1 MTYSAIA
8 DVSNVLIELIKAN
21 ADERSPIDSNRVEV
35 ASPADIDSL
44 SSVDL
49 TLYPYQIETDTAMG
63 SGSRTISGT
72 ARQDRPLALSV
83 RYLVTAYALDDGG
96 ENDDDEGQTNPFK
109 RQQLLGAALQLFHD
123 NSRIEPAD
131 TPAPLLQE
139 QPLSI
144 SIVDEPVEELLSLWS
159 QFSSVTHQPSAT
171 IEVSPVVIQSLNES
185 EFTRVE
191 DHETTIDRWSG
202 EPDQRSE

>member
-21 ADERSPIDSNRVEV
+21 AGERSPIDSNRVEV

-44 SSVDL
+44 SSVDIA
-49 TLYPYQIETDTAMG
+49 LYPYQIETDTAMG

-83 RYLVTAYALDDGG
+83 RYLVTAYAVDDGG
-96 ENDDDEGQTNPFK
+96 EDDDEGQTNPLK
-109 RQQLLGAALQLFHD
+109 RQQLLGAVLQLFHD

-131 TPAPLLQE
+131 APGPLLQE

-159 QFSSVTHQPSAT
+159 QFSGVTHQPSAT
-171 IEVSPVVIQSLNES
+171 IEVSPVVIQSLNEA

-191 DHETTIDRWSG
+191 EHETTVDR
-202 EPDQRSE
+202 RSDASDRQSE

>member
-8 DVSNVLIELIKAN
+8 DVSNVLLELLKAN
-21 ADERSPIDSNRVEV
+21 AGERSPIDSNRIEV
-35 ASPADIDSL
+35 ASPADVDSL
-44 SSVDL
+44 SSVDI

-83 RYLVTAYALDDGG
+83 RYLVTAYAVGDGSDDG
-96 ENDDDEGQTNPFK
+96 EKQTNPFK
-109 RQQLLGAALQLFHD
+109 RQQRLGAALQLFHD

-131 TPAPLLQE
+131 APAPLGQE

-159 QFSSVTHQPSAT
+159 QLSDVSHQPSAT

-191 DHETTIDRWSG
+191 EHETTVGR
-202 EPDQRSE
+202 RSETSDQHAK

>member
-8 DVSNVLIELIKAN
+8 DVSNVLIELVRAN
-21 ADERSPIDSNRVEV
+21 ADERSPIDSNRVEA
-35 ASPADIDSL
+35 ASPADVDSL
-44 SSVDL
+44 SSVDI
-49 TLYPYQIETDTAMG
+49 TLYPYQLETDTAMG

-83 RYLVTAYALDDGG
+83 RYLVTAYAVDDG
-96 ENDDDEGQTNPFK
+96 EDDEGQTNPLK

-131 TPAPLLQE
+131 APGPLLQE

-159 QFSSVTHQPSAT
+159 QFSGVTHQPSAT
-171 IEVSPVVIQSLNES
+171 IEVSPVVIQSLNEA

-191 DHETTIDRWSG
+191 EHEMTVERRSDTSDR
-202 EPDQRSE
+202 QSE

>member
-8 DVSNVLIELIKAN
+8 DVSNVLLELLKAN
-21 ADERSPIDSNRVEV
+21 AGERSPIGSNRIEV
-35 ASPADIDSL
+35 ASPDDIDSL
-44 SSVDL
+44 SSVDI
-49 TLYPYQIETDTAMG
+49 TLYPYRIETDTAMG

-83 RYLVTAYALDDGG
+83 RYLVTAYAVDDGG
-96 ENDDDEGQTNPFK
+96 ENDDTGQTNPFK
-109 RQQLLGAALQLFHD
+109 RQQRLGAALQLFHD

-131 TPAPLLQE
+131 APAPLGQE

-144 SIVDEPVEELLSLWS
+144 SIVDEPVEELLSLWAQLS
-159 QFSSVTHQPSAT
+159 DVSHQPSAT

-191 DHETTIDRWSG
+191 EHETTVGR
-202 EPDQRSE
+202 RSETSDRHAE

>member
-8 DVSNVLIELIKAN
+8 DVSNVLIELVRAN
-21 ADERSPIDSNRVEV
+21 ADERSPIDSNRVEA
-35 ASPADIDSL
+35 ASPADVDSL
-44 SSVDL
+44 SSVDI
-49 TLYPYQIETDTAMG
+49 TLYPYQLETDTAMG

-83 RYLVTAYALDDGG
+83 RYLVTAYAVDDG
-96 ENDDDEGQTNPFK
+96 EDDEGQTNPLK

-131 TPAPLLQE
+131 APGPLLQE

-159 QFSSVTHQPSAT
+159 QFSGVTHQPSAT
-171 IEVSPVVIQSLNES
+171 IEVSPVVIQSLNEA

-191 DHETTIDRWSG
+191 EHEMTVERRSDTSDRQSG
-202 EPDQRSE
+202 